1 MNLKHLEGLVARI
14 EYVAQTGSTNADLS
28 SLAMTD
34 AEAWPDLSVLAAGS
48 QTAGRGRAGRNWE
61 SPEGASL
68 SVSILLRPSR
78 VSVDRFGWLPILAG
92 LAMTRAVAKLL
103 PNKEVAL
110 KWPNDVL
117 VEEQKISGVLSELLA
132 DSRSVVV
139 GVGLNLTQQQAELPI
154 PNATSLALQ
163 EATVSFEAALEAFL
177 QEFVGLYR
185 DWVNHDGD
193 ADASGLRRGA
203 TAKCGSIGRRVRVL
217 LPGDQQLEGKAIELD
232 ASGRLVVSVDDDPRL
247 HIVAAGDIVHLRHN

>member
-28 SLAMTD
+28 GLAMTD

-92 LAMTRAVAKLL
+92 LAMTRAVGKLL
-103 PNKEVAL
+103 PNKDVAL

-117 VEEQKISGVLSELLA
+117 VEEQKISGALSELLV
-132 DSRSVVV
+132 DSNSVVV
-139 GVGLNLTQQQAELPI
+139 GVGLNLTQQQAGLPI

-163 EATVSFEAALEAFL
+163 EATVSFEAALEVFL
-177 QEFVGLYR
+177 QEFVGLYS

-232 ASGRLVVSVDDDPRL
+232 ASGRLVVSVDGDPRL

>member
-1 MNLKHLEGLVARI
+1 MNLKHLEGLVGCI
-14 EYVAQTGSTNADLS
+14 EYVAQTGSTNADLAS
-28 SLAMTD
+28 FATTD
-34 AEAWPDLSVLAAGS
+34 PDAWPDLSVLAAGS

-78 VSVDRFGWLPILAG
+78 VSVDRFGWLPILTG

-103 PNKEVAL
+103 PNKDVAL

-132 DSRSVVV
+132 DGRSVVV

-163 EATVSFEAALEAFL
+163 EATVSFEAALEVFL

-232 ASGRLVVSVDDDPRL
+232 ASGRLVVSVDGDPRL